1 MATATQR
8 DRLMQLLEDQPLA
21 RARDLKAA
29 GIDAPTIARAVRA
42 GAVIRAGRGLYQLP
56 GSELDLESTLAE
68 ASKRVPKGVICMI
81 SALAHHQ
88 LTDQMPRKVWM
99 AIGPRDWEPAV
110 DYPPLRIVRLR
121 SPYLEYGIERHLI
134 SGVAVPVY
142 SIPKSLADA
151 FRSRRFVDRSVAVEC
166 LRNAIEQRKA
176 TPAELAQAA
185 EDSGAWKQMR
195 PYLEAV
201 TANGLRTEQLASL
214 CPAVA
219 AKYCS

>member
-1 MATATQR
+1 M
-8 DRLMQLLEDQPLA
+8 
-21 RARDLKAA
+21 
-29 GIDAPTIARAVRA
+29 G
-42 GAVIRAGRGLYQLP
+42 
-56 GSELDLESTLAE
+56 
-68 ASKRVPKGVICMI
+68 
-81 SALAHHQ
+81 
-88 LTDQMPRKVWM
+88 
-99 AIGPRDWEPAV
+99 IGPRDWEPAV

-185 EDSGAWKQMR
+185 EDCGSLSLAPNVIVLGTFTNPYVFDYPLGVSGRTAVR
-195 PYLEAV
+195 PHG
-201 TANGLRTEQLASL
+201 NGKHWTLYTPPLQPPESFSFRFAMTVVPKPMTVPLS
-214 CPAVA
+214 PA
-219 AKYCS
+219 YP

>member
-1 MATATQR
+1 M
-8 DRLMQLLEDQPLA
+8 
-21 RARDLKAA
+21 
-29 GIDAPTIARAVRA
+29 G
-42 GAVIRAGRGLYQLP
+42 
-56 GSELDLESTLAE
+56 
-68 ASKRVPKGVICMI
+68 
-81 SALAHHQ
+81 
-88 LTDQMPRKVWM
+88 
-99 AIGPRDWEPAV
+99 IGPRDWEPAV

-185 EDSGAWKQMR
+185 EDCGSLSLAPNVIVLGTFTNPYVFDYPLGVSGRTAARQR
-195 PYLEAV
+195 QTLDALYAAFATTRIVQISVRDDSCSEAHDSPVV
-201 TANGLRTEQLASL
+201 TGVS
-214 CPAVA
+214 VIH
-219 AKYCS
+219 